1 MKKLGF
7 LLLFIAIVV
16 AYLNADSPV
25 KQQDTM
31 ELKTVDGKKI
41 HIHITKQGFIFD
53 EFKDKTVLLDFF
65 GPGCPPCIMEIPHLV
80 EMQKKYEKEF
90 QILGIQVQMP
100 MEDKDLVD
108 FIKEKKINY
117 PVVNLN
123 EAWPMINFIR
133 SNTNWG
139 GQIPFMM
146 MFDKNGTLKE
156 SYLGLTSTETFVQ
169 DMKK

>member
-1 MKKLGF
+1 MKKVGF

-16 AYLNADSPV
+16 TYINADSPV

-31 ELKTVDGKKI
+31 ELKTVEGKNLHLKI
-41 HIHITKQGFIFD
+41 TDRGFTFD
-53 EFKDKTVLLDFF
+53 DFKGKTVLLDFF
-65 GPGCPPCIMEIPHLV
+65 GPACPPCIMEIPHLV

-90 QILGIQVQMP
+90 QIVGIQVQMP
-100 MEDKDLVD
+100 MKNEDLID

-117 PVVNLN
+117 PVVNLDD
-123 EAWPMINFIR
+123 AWPMINFIR
-133 SNTNWG
+133 SNTDWG

-146 MFDKNGTLKE
+146 MFDQNGTLKQ
-156 SYLGLTSTETFVQ
+156 SYLGLTSTETFVE